1 MDVRPEGT
9 PAATFA
15 VRAWTALQWARATPC
30 GSRLFFAHL
39 SLSLGAA
46 SRSFGST
53 SYDSRILFC
62 SSRGSVNVKH
72 ADITNT
78 SGQTRGLTSYS
89 PYPLARIFSTT
100 SLTTTVR
107 NAYTSRHTASPG
119 ASLVPNNGGD
129 VVRSLRSVSHR
140 RDSARFSARARQG
153 HRARQHGGGGRPP
166 EDSKWVENGAA
177 HGGAAGGARLLR
189 GGAGRYAPF
198 NDASH

>member
-30 GSRLFFAHL
+30 GSRLLFAHL

-62 SSRGSVNVKH
+62 SSRGSVNVQH

-89 PYPLARIFSTT
+89 PYPPSLGWENREYANTQTAQIRRNTQEYSAHPARSAAKIFGQHIG
-100 SLTTTVR
+100 V
-107 NAYTSRHTASPG
+107 
-119 ASLVPNNGGD
+119 
-129 VVRSLRSVSHR
+129 SVEIFDAICSYL
-140 RDSARFSARARQG
+140 G
-153 HRARQHGGGGRPP
+153 T
-166 EDSKWVENGAA
+166 E
-177 HGGAAGGARLLR
+177 
-189 GGAGRYAPF
+189 YA
-198 NDASH
+198 NTQAI